1 MSGRSRTTEM
11 TVKSRPGGRTAR
23 TKAAVFEAVTA
34 LVIERGHAAV
44 GMTDIAERAGVAV
57 TSLYRRWGDVRALI
71 MEVAVEQLLR
81 DRPLPDT
88 GSLAGDLRKWA
99 RSIASGL
106 KSRQGSSFFR
116 ALVATAMPPGAEG
129 STRTAALQRRL
140 DQVALVLE
148 RARERGEEPP
158 PLADVM
164 DHLLAPLYARALFG
178 VPANEA
184 FAEQLVERLLK
195 ER

>member
-1 MSGRSRTTEM
+1 MA
-11 TVKSRPGGRTAR
+11 KSRPGGRTAR

-44 GMTDIAERAGVAV
+44 SMTDIAERAGVAA

-88 GSLAGDLRKWA
+88 GSLAGDLSKWA
-99 RSIASGL
+99 RSIASSL

-116 ALVATAMPPGAEG
+116 AVVATAMPPGAEG

-140 DQVALVLE
+140 DQVALMLE
-148 RARERGEEPP
+148 RARARGEEPP
-158 PLADVM
+158 PLTDVM

-178 VPANEA
+178 APASEA
-184 FAEQLVERLLK
+184 LAERLVERLLK
-195 ER
+195 KP